1 MHRRGKISRNGSV
14 EGTRSRRSEEHVGI
28 RVMQKMPGKRR
39 EPGERNT
46 IDDSLYCLWNIN
58 GKERREEKK
67 TYQIYS

>member
-1 MHRRGKISRNGSV
+1 M
-14 EGTRSRRSEEHVGI
+14 GI

-67 TYQIYS
+67 NISNLFVGTALNGRLRYS

>member
-1 MHRRGKISRNGSV
+1 M
-14 EGTRSRRSEEHVGI
+14 GI
-28 RVMQKMPGKRR
+28 RVMQKMSGKRR

-67 TYQIYS
+67 NISNLFVGTALNGRLRYS